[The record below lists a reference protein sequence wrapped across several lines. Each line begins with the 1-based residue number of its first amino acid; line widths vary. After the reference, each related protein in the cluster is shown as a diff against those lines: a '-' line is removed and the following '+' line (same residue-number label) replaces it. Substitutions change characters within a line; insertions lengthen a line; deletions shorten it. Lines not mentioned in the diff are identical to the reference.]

1 MHGYLLLRLGWQP
14 KLLFNNIVLFMSLT
28 NRNDW
33 KHVFMRSGAMVAC
46 LLMMGESLGGTLHP
60 RLFIFYM
67 FLFRLDF
74 DLFFSLENV

>member
-1 MHGYLLLRLGWQP
+1 
-14 KLLFNNIVLFMSLT
+14 
-28 NRNDW
+28 
-33 KHVFMRSGAMVAC
+33 MRSGAMVAC

-74 DLFFSLENV
+74 DLFFSLENVWSTMCFFLGLLGGEYPIFYFYFV